1 MKKIFYGWW
10 IILACFLIASYTGG
24 VVYYGFTAFFEP
36 IVEEFGW
43 SYTQVSIAF
52 SIRGLEMGILA
63 PIIGF
68 LVDRLGSRKLTFAG
82 GCILGAALILLS
94 QTNSLLMFYSS
105 FILLGIGVSLC
116 ASTVM
121 MTAVANW
128 FKKNVGKAMGIVAC
142 GFGSG
147 GIIIPLV
154 VWLIDFYQWRTALIV
169 LGLGMWVLIIP
180 VSIIIRHRPEQYGY
194 FPDGEIPT
202 EPSSAHEGRHI
213 EVEFLFKEAVKSKNF
228 WKIGVSE
235 AIRVMLNMAI
245 ITHIMPYLSSI
256 GMARGS
262 AAVIA
267 TSVPLLS
274 IIGRFISGW
283 LGDIVDKRYVL
294 AGVYFLIGIGTFAFS
309 YIHVKWLIIPFLLL
323 FAPAQGGSVSLR
335 GAIVR
340 DYFGRTSFGK
350 LFGIIMGM
358 AAIGGI
364 IGPTIAGWTFDTIG
378 SYQYVWF
385 FFAGAGVFSAILIL
399 RINPLPK

>member
-1 MKKIFYGWW
+1 MKKLFYGWW
-10 IILACFLIASYTGG
+10 IVLAYFLIALYTGG

-52 SIRGLEMGILA
+52 SIRGLEMGMLA

-68 LVDRLGSRKLTFAG
+68 LVDRLGPRKLTFAG
-82 GCILGAALILLS
+82 GLLLGAALILLS
-94 QTNSLLMFYSS
+94 QTKTLLMFYSS

-116 ASTVM
+116 ASTVI
-121 MTAVANW
+121 MTAVAHW

-142 GFGSG
+142 GFGAG

-154 VWLIDFYQWRTALIV
+154 VLLIDRYHWRTALIV
-169 LGLGMWVLIIP
+169 LGLGMWALIIP
-180 VSIIIRHRPEQYGY
+180 LSNIIRHRPEHYGY

-202 EPSSAHEGRHI
+202 EPSSAQEGRYI
-213 EVEFLFKEAVKSKNF
+213 EKGLPFNEGIKSKNF
-228 WKIGVSE
+228 WKIAVGE
-235 AIRVMLNMAI
+235 AIRVMLNMAL

-256 GMARGS
+256 GMPRGS
-262 AAVIA
+262 AALIA

-274 IIGRFISGW
+274 IIGRFSSGW

-294 AGVYFLIGIGTFAFS
+294 AGVYFLISIGTFAFS
-309 YIHVKWLIIPFLLL
+309 YIHVKWLIIPFLLF

-340 DYFGRTSFGK
+340 DYFGITAFGK

-364 IGPTIAGWTFDTIG
+364 IGPTLAGWTFDTIG
-378 SYQYVWF
+378 SYQPVWF
-385 FFAGAGVFSAILIL
+385 FFAGSGVFAALLIL
-399 RINPLPK
+399 RISPLPR